1 VVNLLKGKT
10 KKLLPIVVMSLL
22 VGLVS
27 ATVFT
32 MYYANFT
39 ATAKTPDVRLGVGPD
54 SGATTAPPM
63 ATVTVAS
70 TYDFATIGFTMFP
83 SATNTPQPSTYYT
96 NLLNITNA
104 GATNHTINSITI
116 SSITGVANLGSIT
129 IYYYATQTDNPV
141 VGTPVGSVTL
151 TSSSTDP
158 SYTLI
163 TNQGLAA
170 SAVNYIEIVAYAA
183 STATPNTSTVTF
195 TTSIDW
201 V

>member
-1 VVNLLKGKT
+1 VANLLKGKT

-27 ATVFT
+27 AAVFT

-39 ATAKTPDVRLGVGPD
+39 ATAKTPDVRLIAGLD
-54 SGATTAPPM
+54 NGATTAPPM
-63 ATVTVAS
+63 ATVSVAS

-83 SATNTPQPSTYYT
+83 SASNTPQPQTYYT
-96 NLLNITNA
+96 DLLNITNV
-104 GATNHTINSITI
+104 GATNHTINSITL
-116 SSITGVANLGSIT
+116 SSITGAANLGSIT
-129 IYYYATQTDNPV
+129 IYYYATQTDDPV
-141 VGTPVGSVTL
+141 GGSPVGSVTL
-151 TSSSTDP
+151 TSSSTG

-170 SAVNYIEIVAYAA
+170 GATNYIEIVAYAA
-183 STATPNTSTVTF
+183 STATPDTSTVTF
-195 TTSIDW
+195 TTSINW